1 MARHPHSELA
11 RPLSLYMGLL
21 LGQRVILRHFDEPP
35 PYGGDPKKVDRYRRV
50 PWLLLM
56 EWERI
61 R

>member
-1 MARHPHSELA
+1 
-11 RPLSLYMGLL
+11 MGLL